1 MTNEKTLVPDRP
13 SELIRRNGAKK
24 GQEKEKHEKHDL
36 QLGLAHTWSRL
47 PVGLLFCRTLQLSNS
62 PRNAGPLLVDST
74 QSPILWAPQV
84 VDTGASASLVPVWC
98 QLEACL
104 QRPTRIR
111 TRTHATPY
119 GTRHGTRSSTT
130 AQVPDRGGGQHRP
143 TTTTTT
149 THTTQQQSC
158 FCCVWP

>member
-47 PVGLLFCRTLQLSNS
+47 PVGLLFCRTLSNS

-74 QSPILWAPQV
+74 QSPILWAPQIL
-84 VDTGASASLVPVWC
+84 DTGASLVPVGSPSP
-98 QLEACL
+98 A
-104 QRPTRIR
+104 PHTHS
-111 TRTHATPY
+111 RTHARY

-130 AQVPDRGGGQHRP
+130 AQVPDRGGASIHPPLPPQQHTP
-143 TTTTTT
+143 P
-149 THTTQQQSC
+149 SSSLV
-158 FCCVWP
+158 FAVWP